1 MVNNE
6 KPDGLKNLE
15 RQLDVEY
22 EKRGYLSLG
31 RLYQQLG
38 VHVEPTSEVWNYAYI
53 KGKGLCLIEGVYIVN
68 HDDGTIKRLDL
79 IEPDDVII
87 L

>member
-6 KPDGLKNLE
+6 KPDFLKDLE

-38 VHVEPTSEVWNYAYI
+38 FNVEPTSEVWDYVYI
-53 KGKGLCLIEGVYIVN
+53 KGKGLQLLDGIYVVN
-68 HDDGTIKRLDL
+68 QDDGTIKRLDL
-79 IEPDDVII
+79 IEPDDVIN

>member
-6 KPDGLKNLE
+6 KPDFLKELE

-31 RLYQQLG
+31 RLYKQLG
-38 VHVEPTSEVWNYAYI
+38 INVEPTSEVWNYVYI
-53 KGKGLCLIEGVYIVN
+53 KDKGLCRLDGFYIVN
-68 HDDGTIKRLDL
+68 QDDGTIKRLDL
-79 IEPDDVII
+79 IEPDDVTIF
-87 L
+87 

>member
-1 MVNNE
+1 MVGNE

-38 VHVEPTSEVWNYAYI
+38 FNVEPTSEVWNYAYI
-53 KGKGLCLIEGVYIVN
+53 KGKGLCLLEGVYIVN
-68 HDDGTIKRLDL
+68 HDDGTIKRFDL

>member
-6 KPDGLKNLE
+6 KPDFLKDLE
-15 RQLDVEY
+15 RQLNVEY

-31 RLYQQLG
+31 RLYQILG
-38 VHVEPTSEVWNYAYI
+38 INVKPTSEVWNYAYI
-53 KGKGLCLIEGVYIVN
+53 KGEGLRLLDGIYIVN

-87 L
+87 F

>member
-6 KPDGLKNLE
+6 KPDFLKDLE

-38 VHVEPTSEVWNYAYI
+38 INVEPTSEVWDYVYI
-53 KGKGLCLIEGVYIVN
+53 KGKGLQLLDGIYVVN
-68 HDDGTIKRLDL
+68 QDDGTIKRLDL
-79 IEPDDVII
+79 IEPDDVIN

>member
-6 KPDGLKNLE
+6 KPDFLKELE

-31 RLYQQLG
+31 RLYEQLG
-38 VHVEPTSEVWNYAYI
+38 FNVEPTSEVWNYVYI
-53 KGKGLCLIEGVYIVN
+53 KGKGLRLLEDVYIVN
-68 HDDGTIKRLDL
+68 HDDGIIKRLDL
-79 IEPDDVII
+79 IEPDDVTIF
-87 L
+87 

>member
-6 KPDGLKNLE
+6 KPDFLKDLE
-15 RQLDVEY
+15 RQLNAEY

-38 VHVEPTSEVWNYAYI
+38 VYVEPTSEVWNYAYI
-53 KGKGLCLIEGVYIVN
+53 KGKGLQLLDGIYVVN
-68 HDDGTIKRLDL
+68 QDDGTIKRIDL
-79 IEPDDVII
+79 IEPND
-87 L
+87 LFFF

>member
-6 KPDGLKNLE
+6 KPDFLKDLE

-31 RLYQQLG
+31 KLYQQLG
-38 VHVEPTSEVWNYAYI
+38 FNVEPTSEVWDYVYI
-53 KGKGLCLIEGVYIVN
+53 KGKGLQLLDGIYVVN
-68 HDDGTIKRLDL
+68 QDDGTIKRLDL
-79 IEPDDVII
+79 IEPDDVIN

>member
-38 VHVEPTSEVWNYAYI
+38 FNVEPTSEVWNYAYI
-53 KGKGLCLIEGVYIVN
+53 KGKGLCLLEGAYIVN
-68 HDDGTIKRLDL
+68 HDDGTIKRFDL
-79 IEPDDVII
+79 IEPDDVTIF
-87 L
+87 

>member
-6 KPDGLKNLE
+6 KPDFLKELE

-31 RLYQQLG
+31 RLYEQLG
-38 VHVEPTSEVWNYAYI
+38 INVEPTSEVWNYAYI
-53 KGKGLCLIEGVYIVN
+53 KDKGLCLLEDVYIVN
-68 HDDGTIKRLDL
+68 HDNGIIKRLDL
-79 IEPDDVII
+79 IEPDDVTIF
-87 L
+87 

>member
-38 VHVEPTSEVWNYAYI
+38 VHVEPTSEVWYYAYI
-53 KGKGLCLIEGVYIVN
+53 KGKGLCLLEGDYIVN
-68 HDDGTIKRLDL
+68 HDDGTIKRFDL

>member
-15 RQLDVEY
+15 RQLNVEY

-38 VHVEPTSEVWNYAYI
+38 FNVEPTSEVWNYAYI
-53 KGKGLCLIEGVYIVN
+53 KGKGLRLLDGVYIVN
-68 HDDGTIKRLDL
+68 HDDGTIKRFDL
-79 IEPDDVII
+79 IESDDVTIF
-87 L
+87 

>member
-6 KPDGLKNLE
+6 KPDFLKDLE

-38 VHVEPTSEVWNYAYI
+38 INVEPTSEVWDYVYI
-53 KGKGLCLIEGVYIVN
+53 KGKGLQLLDGIYVVN
-68 HDDGTIKRLDL
+68 QDDGAIKRLDL
-79 IEPDDVII
+79 IEPDDVIN

>member
-6 KPDGLKNLE
+6 KPDFLKDLK

-22 EKRGYLSLG
+22 EKRGYLLLG
-31 RLYQQLG
+31 RVYQQLG
-38 VHVEPTSEVWNYAYI
+38 FNVEPTSEVWNYAYI
-53 KGKGLCLIEGVYIVN
+53 KGKGLCLLEGVYIVN

-79 IEPDDVII
+79 MEPDDVTIF
-87 L
+87 

>member
-6 KPDGLKNLE
+6 KPDFLKDLE

-31 RLYQQLG
+31 RLYEQLG
-38 VHVEPTSEVWNYAYI
+38 INVEPTSEVWNYVYI
-53 KGKGLCLIEGVYIVN
+53 KDKGLRLLEDVYIVN
-68 HDDGTIKRLDL
+68 HDNGIIKRLDL
-79 IEPDDVII
+79 IESDDVSIF
-87 L
+87 

>member
-1 MVNNE
+1 MVNND
-6 KPDGLKNLE
+6 KPDFLKDLE
-15 RQLDVEY
+15 RQLNAEY

-38 VHVEPTSEVWNYAYI
+38 INVEPTSEVWYYAYI
-53 KGKGLCLIEGVYIVN
+53 KDKGLCLLEGVYIVN

-79 IEPDDVII
+79 IEPDDVTIF
-87 L
+87 

>member
-6 KPDGLKNLE
+6 KPDFLKDLE

-31 RLYQQLG
+31 RLYQKLG
-38 VHVEPTSEVWNYAYI
+38 INVEPTSEVWDYVYI
-53 KGKGLCLIEGVYIVN
+53 KGKGLRLLEGVYVVD

-79 IEPDDVII
+79 IEPDDVTIF
-87 L
+87 

>member
-6 KPDGLKNLE
+6 KPDFLKDLE
-15 RQLDVEY
+15 RQLNAEY

-31 RLYQQLG
+31 RLYEQLG
-38 VHVEPTSEVWNYAYI
+38 VNVEPTSEVWNYAYI
-53 KGKGLCLIEGVYIVN
+53 KGKGLCLLEGVYIVN
-68 HDDGTIKRLDL
+68 HNDGTIKRLDL

>member
-38 VHVEPTSEVWNYAYI
+38 FNVEPTSEVWNYAYI
-53 KGKGLCLIEGVYIVN
+53 KGKGLRLLEGVYIVN
-68 HDDGTIKRLDL
+68 QDDGTIKRLDL
-79 IEPDDVII
+79 IESDDVTIF
-87 L
+87 

>member
-6 KPDGLKNLE
+6 KPDFLKDLE

-31 RLYQQLG
+31 RIYQKLG
-38 VHVEPTSEVWNYAYI
+38 FNVEPTSELWYYAYI
-53 KGKGLCLIEGVYIVN
+53 KGEGLRLLESAYIVD
-68 HDDGTIKRLDL
+68 HDDGTIEMFDL
-79 IEPDDVII
+79 IEPDDVTIF
-87 L
+87 

>member
-6 KPDGLKNLE
+6 KPDGPKNLE

-22 EKRGYLSLG
+22 EMRGYLSLG

-38 VHVEPTSEVWNYAYI
+38 FNVEPTSEVWNYAYI
-53 KGKGLCLIEGVYIVN
+53 KGKGLQLLDGTYIVN
-68 HDDGTIKRLDL
+68 HDDGTITRLDL

-87 L
+87 F

>member
-1 MVNNE
+1 MVNDG
-6 KPDGLKNLE
+6 KPDFLKDLE

-38 VHVEPTSEVWNYAYI
+38 INVKPTSEVWNYAYI
-53 KGKGLCLIEGVYIVN
+53 KGKGLCLLEGTYMSN
-68 HDDGTIKRLDL
+68 QYDGIIKRLDL
-79 IEPDDVII
+79 IEPDDVTIF
-87 L
+87 

>member
-6 KPDGLKNLE
+6 KPDFLKDLE

-38 VHVEPTSEVWNYAYI
+38 INVEPTSEVWDYVYI
-53 KGKGLCLIEGVYIVN
+53 KGEGLRLLEGVYLVN

-79 IEPDDVII
+79 IEPDDVTIF
-87 L
+87 

>member
-6 KPDGLKNLE
+6 KPDFLKELE

-31 RLYQQLG
+31 RLYEQLG
-38 VHVEPTSEVWNYAYI
+38 INVEPTSEVWNYVYI
-53 KGKGLCLIEGVYIVN
+53 KGKGLCLLEDVCIVN
-68 HDDGTIKRLDL
+68 HDNGIIKRLDL
-79 IEPDDVII
+79 IEPDDVTIF
-87 L
+87 

>member
-6 KPDGLKNLE
+6 KPDFLKDLE

-38 VHVEPTSEVWNYAYI
+38 FYVEPTSEVWNYAYI
-53 KGKGLCLIEGVYIVN
+53 KGKGLRLLEGIFIVN
-68 HDDGTIKRLDL
+68 QNDGTIKRLDL
-79 IEPDDVII
+79 IEPDDVTIF
-87 L
+87 

>member
-6 KPDGLKNLE
+6 KPDFLKDLE

-31 RLYQQLG
+31 RLYQKLG
-38 VHVEPTSEVWNYAYI
+38 INVEPISEVWDYVYI
-53 KGKGLCLIEGVYIVN
+53 KGKGLRLLEGVYVVD

-79 IEPDDVII
+79 IEPDDVTIF
-87 L
+87 

>member
-6 KPDGLKNLE
+6 KPDFLKDLE
-15 RQLDVEY
+15 RQLNAEY

-31 RLYQQLG
+31 RLYQRLG
-38 VHVEPTSEVWNYAYI
+38 INIEPTSEVWNYAYI
-53 KGKGLCLIEGVYIVN
+53 KGEGLRLLEGIYVIN

>member
-6 KPDGLKNLE
+6 KPDWLKNLE

-31 RLYQQLG
+31 RLYQILG
-38 VHVEPTSEVWNYAYI
+38 INVEPTSEVWNYVYI
-53 KGKGLCLIEGVYIVN
+53 KGKDLRLLEGVYLVN
-68 HDDGTIKRLDL
+68 HDDGTIKRIDL
-79 IEPDDVII
+79 IEPDDVTIF
-87 L
+87 